1 MAADLSVK
9 LTNRYNWCTDSHIT
23 TARKQAIKRLPASL
37 DLPNSANVEDAK
49 IAIATKAGISDY
61 NRIGLFDPNTNK
73 TLKDRKALLRDLKLE
88 ELLVKDLGPQL
99 AWRTVFLIEYFGPL
113 LFHPIFLGLRSYVY
127 PAIYPYVENYV
138 PMPNYNGGA
147 LSVSQQLTFACI
159 MLHFL
164 KREFETA
171 FIHKFSASTMPAF
184 NVFRNSFFYWA
195 FAGFL
200 AALEVYAPFSPAAKA
215 ENLSIDGLG
224 LALFCFGEFMN
235 FRVHYYLS
243 TLRSPGG
250 TERQIP
256 RGLGFELVT
265 SPNYMYE
272 ILSWIGVILI
282 SRSPSVALF
291 ISVGSMYMFTW
302 GKGKER
308 AYRKEFGDK
317 YKKKR
322 FVMLPGLL

>member
-9 LTNRYNWCTDSHIT
+9 LTNRS
-23 TARKQAIKRLPASL
+23 RKQAIKRLPPSL
-37 DLPNSANVEDAK
+37 DLPTTADVEAVK
-49 IAIATKAGISDY
+49 IAIARKAGISDH
-61 NRIGLFDPNTNK
+61 NRIGLFDPTTNK
-73 TLKDRKALLRDLKLE
+73 TLKDRKALLRDLKLD

-99 AWRTVFLIEYFGPL
+99 GWRTVFLIEYFGPL
-113 LFHPIFLGLRSYVY
+113 LFHPFFLGLRNYIY
-127 PAIYPYVENYV
+127 PALYPYVKDFV
-138 PMPNYNGGA
+138 PMPSTIGGD
-147 LSVSQQLTFACI
+147 LSVSQQLTFACV

-171 FIHKFSASTMPAF
+171 FIHKFSASTMPVA

-195 FAGFL
+195 VAGLL
-200 AALEVYAPFSPAAKA
+200 AAFEVYSPFSPAAHA
-215 ENLSIDGLG
+215 ETLAIDALG

-250 TERQIP
+250 TERKIP
-256 RGLGFELVT
+256 HGLGFELVT

-272 ILSWIGVILI
+272 ILAWIGVILI
-282 SRSPSVALF
+282 SRSPSIALF

>member
-1 MAADLSVK
+1 MAVDLSVK
-9 LTNRYNWCTDSHIT
+9 LTNRS
-23 TARKQAIKRLPASL
+23 RKQAIKRLPASL
-37 DLPNSANVEDAK
+37 DLPNNANVEDAK
-49 IAIATKAGISDY
+49 IAVARKAGINDH
-61 NRIGLFDPNTNK
+61 NRIGLFDPTTNK
-73 TLKDRKALLRDLKLE
+73 TLKDRKALLRDLKLD

-113 LFHPIFLGLRSYVY
+113 LFHPIFLGLRNYIY
-127 PAIYPYVENYV
+127 PALYPYVKGFV
-138 PMPNYNGGA
+138 PVPNHDGGA
-147 LSVSQQLTFACI
+147 LSVSQQITFACV

-171 FIHKFSASTMPAF
+171 FIHKFSASTMPVA

-195 FAGFL
+195 VAGLL
-200 AALEVYAPFSPAAKA
+200 AAFEA
-215 ENLSIDGLG
+215 ENLSIDALG
-224 LALFCFGEFMN
+224 LALYCFGEFMN

-250 TERQIP
+250 TERKIP

-291 ISVGSMYMFTW
+291 IAVGSMYMFTW